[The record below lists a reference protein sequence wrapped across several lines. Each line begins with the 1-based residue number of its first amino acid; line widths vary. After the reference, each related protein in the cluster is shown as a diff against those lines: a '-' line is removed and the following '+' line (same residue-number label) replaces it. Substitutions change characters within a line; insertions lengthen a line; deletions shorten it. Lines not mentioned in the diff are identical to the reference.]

1 VRCLVV
7 NLRICIRMVKFLVVR
22 RARRDTPGYRP
33 TYGAAT
39 FTAGS
44 TNAVFRLDRASD
56 TTIHF
61 NSCSFS
67 NGINRL
73 LYEGD
78 TQNQHFHGY
87 IAELIYYSG
96 TISGTDLSLPRA
108 SQGTLEG

>member
-1 VRCLVV
+1 MQHLA
-7 NLRICIRMVKFLVVR
+7 RISKKPLSFFQFLLNAGYVQGLG
-22 RARRDTPGYRP
+22 PGYRP

-108 SQGTLEG
+108 SQGR